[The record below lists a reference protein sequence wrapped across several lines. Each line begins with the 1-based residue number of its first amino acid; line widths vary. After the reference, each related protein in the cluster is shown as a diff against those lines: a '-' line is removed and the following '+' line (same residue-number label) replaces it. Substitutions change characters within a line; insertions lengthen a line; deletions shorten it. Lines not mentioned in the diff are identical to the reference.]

1 VTRFTVRPARE
12 EDVGQ
17 IRDIFVAV
25 YRRDYPY
32 QGFYDEQWLK
42 RSVLSDDTLV
52 LVAEE
57 AKSKRVVGTASVL
70 FDFGAHSD
78 LVGEF
83 GRLAVHPDF
92 QRNQVG
98 SLLMERRIEAVKDRL
113 HVGLVISRALHP
125 YAQRISLTHGFVPV
139 GFLPLRHVF
148 THRESFV
155 LLARFFGDALRLRR
169 NNPRVIPEI
178 YPLAHL
184 VMKQAGLPGD
194 VIVDEESA
202 PYPHV
207 TDFVLQEMQT
217 EGYPALLRI
226 ERGRVHNREVF
237 GPVHLEYGFFRL
249 KAKQITYLVARDG
262 ERVVG
267 AVGFM
272 RDPAEQTVRVIELIA
287 STDQVIR
294 FLLDELERKCRE
306 AYGVVYIEIDVSA
319 HAPRM
324 QRTLLELNFVPA
336 AYLPAMVFHHV
347 ERIDIVKMVRLV
359 SLEELGPF
367 SLVGPVRDVADLVM
381 RGMAS
386 RAAVPRMIRAIGEMP
401 LFREMT
407 MEQAERLA
415 SVCRVEK
422 IEAGKE
428 IFHASGPADRLY
440 LLLEGEVA
448 ISGGTPAAPI
458 GTVHR
463 GETFGEI
470 SMLARTPHS
479 ATATAATP
487 VEAAILPHQDL
498 MQLIRRRPDIG
509 VIIYRN
515 LAKGLGEKLQRSGPA
530 VREPYGMES

>member
-1 VTRFTVRPARE
+1 MTRFTVRPARE

-17 IRDIFVAV
+17 IRDIFIAV
-25 YRRDYPY
+25 YQKDYPY

-57 AKSKRVVGTASVL
+57 KETGRVVGTASVL

-92 QRNQVG
+92 QRHQVG

-148 THRESFV
+148 RHRESFV

-169 NNPRVIPEI
+169 NNPRVIPEV

-184 VMKQAGLPGD
+184 VMQQAGLPGD
-194 VIVDEESA
+194 LIVDEESA
-202 PYPHV
+202 PYPHAA
-207 TDFVLQEMQT
+207 DFVLQEMQT

-237 GPVHLEYGFFRL
+237 GPVRLEYGFFRL
-249 KAKQITYLVARDG
+249 RTKQTTYFVARDG
-262 ERVVG
+262 DRVVG

-272 RDPAEQTVRVIELIA
+272 RDRAEQTVRVIELIA
-287 STDQVIR
+287 STEQVIR
-294 FLLDELERKCRE
+294 FLLDELERNCRE

-319 HAPRM
+319 DAPRM
-324 QRTLLELNFVPA
+324 QRTLLELNFMPA

-359 SLEELGPF
+359 SIQDLGPF
-367 SLVGPVRDVADLVM
+367 SLVGPVQEVADLVM
-381 RGMAS
+381 RGMTS

-401 LFREMT
+401 LFRGMT

-415 SVCRVEK
+415 SVCQVQE
-422 IEAGKE
+422 IEAGTQ
-428 IFHASGPADRLY
+428 IFSASGPANFLY
-440 LLLEGEVA
+440 LLLDGEVA
-448 ISGGTPAAPI
+448 ITGGTPAAPI
-458 GTVHR
+458 GTVR
-463 GETFGEI
+463 KGETFGEI
-470 SMLARTPHS
+470 SLLAGTPHS
-479 ATATAATP
+479 ATATAVAH
-487 VEAAILPHQDL
+487 VEAAVLPHQDL
-498 MQLIRRRPDIG
+498 MELIRRRPDIG

-515 LAKGLGEKLQRSGPA
+515 LAMGLGEKLQRSGRPL
-530 VREPYGMES
+530 RESC